1 MSVMAG
7 QICVINITPTALV
20 DERKLHTNDEIL
32 DAQNYSCWSTVIV
45 VPIRAACPN
54 LLGLFRPSVVGIAP
68 LIGPQMCP
76 HESERIPPHDFQRQR
91 LRSGILLIVD
101 IHG

>member
-1 MSVMAG
+1 MS
-7 QICVINITPTALV
+7 TPTALV
-20 DERKLHTNDEIL
+20 DERKLHKNHEVL

-45 VPIRAACPN
+45 VPIGVAGTDFF
-54 LLGLFRPSVVGIAP
+54 GLFRPSVVGIAP
-68 LIGPQMCP
+68 LFGPQMCP
-76 HESERIPPHDFQRQR
+76 HESVRIPPHDFQRQH